1 MIEEH
6 TPTERTGR
14 PVSVILVNDDGRE
27 RSEHSTYRAA
37 VETIKSVSEQ
47 ATVAKLE
54 TEDGEI
60 VFRSDEM
67 SIEDWE
73 NEWKRAKRRLS
84 VDVEDRDAPTIPS
97 AASLTTAVCSA
108 RWIGSRTSTD
118 GFRSGIYGV
127 YSAFSTYRYRSGA
140 DTAGTTTH
148 RPGRQTVREVG
159 GATGRETGEARR
171 SE

>member
-84 VDVEDRDAPTIPS
+84 VDVEDRECP
-97 AASLTTAVCSA
+97 
-108 RWIGSRTSTD
+108 
-118 GFRSGIYGV
+118 Y
-127 YSAFSTYRYRSGA
+127 
-140 DTAGTTTH
+140 DT
-148 RPGRQTVREVG
+148 VG
-159 GATGRETGEARR
+159 CISDDRCVQCQMDRVQDQY
-171 SE
+171 